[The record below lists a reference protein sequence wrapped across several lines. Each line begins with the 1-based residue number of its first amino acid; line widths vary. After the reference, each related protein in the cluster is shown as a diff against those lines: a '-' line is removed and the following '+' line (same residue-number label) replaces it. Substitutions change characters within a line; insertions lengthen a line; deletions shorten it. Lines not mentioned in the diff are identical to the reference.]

1 MKSHLERRDK
11 RRYCC
16 FHREYGHDT
25 EECRDLRYQI
35 EDLIRRGHLQRYV
48 REQLPLPD
56 ASRGKWKRRHPE
68 KTLRIECTIS
78 LTETLGRG

>member
-56 ASRGKWKRRHPE
+56 GRPSRDLSPRPQGSLPE
-68 KTLRIECTIS
+68 V
-78 LTETLGRG
+78 